1 MQFRSHQ
8 QMFLLGAAK
17 NVGADL
23 LSKSV
28 EDLLDH
34 LKFISGASFLA
45 DNATLAKSDSGTN
58 AQLNQVSLG

>member
-1 MQFRSHQ
+1 
-8 QMFLLGAAK
+8 MFLLGTAK

-45 DNATLAKSDSGTN
+45 DNATLAKSDSGIKCPIESS
-58 AQLNQVSLG
+58 QLRIISP